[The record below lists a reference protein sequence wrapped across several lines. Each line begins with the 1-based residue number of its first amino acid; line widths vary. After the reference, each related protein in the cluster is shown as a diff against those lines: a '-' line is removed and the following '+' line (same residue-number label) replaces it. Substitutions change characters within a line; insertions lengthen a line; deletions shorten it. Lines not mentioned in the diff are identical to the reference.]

1 MKTLV
6 TYFSATGQTRRVA
19 QEIAKRCGGDLDP
32 ICMAQQVDSR
42 WASWRFRW
50 HALVR
55 AAPSI
60 KKPSRNP
67 ALYDLVIIGAPLSR
81 FGVAPPV
88 RSYALLYA
96 SRFKD
101 VAFFCAEG
109 NVDEASGF
117 AELSKLCGRRPIA
130 TFAVARKHLPV
141 AAHIKELVDF
151 LDSIRAR

>member
-32 ICMAQQVDSR
+32 IYMAQHIDSR
-42 WASWRFRW
+42 WARWHAGW

-55 AAPSI
+55 AAPPI
-60 KKPSRNP
+60 RKPSRNP
-67 ALYDLVIIGAPLSR
+67 ALYDLVIIGAPVSR
-81 FGVAPPV
+81 FGLAPPV
-88 RSYALLYA
+88 RSYVRQYA
-96 SRFKD
+96 DRFKH

-109 NVDEASGF
+109 NFDDAPGF
-117 AELSKLCGRRPIA
+117 AELSKLCGKRPMA

-141 AAHIKELVDF
+141 AAHIKDLVDF
-151 LDSIRAR
+151 VDSVRAQ